1 MKIEIRWVY
10 TSYDFPVILSGGLRP
25 LPSRPMSMRSWL
37 ENSMAV
43 RPVPAGFHTVTPYL
57 IVAGASEAL
66 EFYAK
71 AFGAK
76 ELMRIDAPGGRIGHA
91 EIRIGDSTI
100 MLADEF
106 LEMGARGPTSLGGT
120 AVSIL
125 LYVDKVDELFDR
137 AVAAGAKAIQAVR
150 DQFYGDRSGMLEDP
164 FGHVWTVA
172 THIEDVTPEEINRR
186 FSASMKS
193 AGSA

>member
-1 MKIEIRWVY
+1 
-10 TSYDFPVILSGGLRP
+10 
-25 LPSRPMSMRSWL
+25 
-37 ENSMAV
+37 MAV